1 MLDGTGQKR
10 RDRGLGIDVMVDG
23 VDRGTLQGKKVLI
36 VEDEALIAMLFED
49 MLADAECVVVGPAM
63 NLRQAL
69 ELAQGAEI
77 DLAVL
82 DVNLNGE
89 PSFPVASALQ
99 ARGVPLVF
107 SSGYGSHGLP
117 PEWQDRPTLPK
128 PFTAEALVET
138 LSRLAA
144 EPG

>member
-1 MLDGTGQKR
+1 
-10 RDRGLGIDVMVDG
+10 MVDG
-23 VDRGTLQGKKVLI
+23 VDRGVLQGKKVLV

-49 MLADAECVVVGPAM
+49 MLADAGCLVVGPAM

-69 ELAQGAEI
+69 ELAEVAEI

-89 PSFPVASALQ
+89 PSFPVASVLQ

-128 PFTAEALVET
+128 PFTAEALVEM
-138 LSRLAA
+138 LSRLVA
-144 EPG
+144 EAG